1 MVPRS
6 KVADILRELDPE
18 GCSERCMHRLKRRLY
33 INPGPNFCW
42 HLDGYD
48 KHKLFGFPIH
58 GCIDGFS
65 RKMIWLKVTRSNNSP
80 DVILKFYL
88 DSVREL
94 GGCPQKVR
102 IDYGTENGLVAAA
115 QCWFR
120 DDMGSHIYGTSHLW
134 NLTTQSKNRRM
145 VVVLSL

>member
-1 MVPRS
+1 
-6 KVADILRELDPE
+6 
-18 GCSERCMHRLKRRLY
+18 
-33 INPGPNFCW
+33 
-42 HLDGYD
+42 
-48 KHKLFGFPIH
+48 
-58 GCIDGFS
+58 
-65 RKMIWLKVTRSNNSP
+65 MIWLKVTRSNNSP